1 MGISRFRKIDLPRA
15 LEFFVAA
22 RILASM
28 SASSVRDWERLECER
43 KYTASVLDFALLAR
57 DPRWTSRPKRAK
69 HSLTNWVPLMRSDLV
84 RKMKAALSAYKSS
97 LWSRLVPD
105 F

>member
-1 MGISRFRKIDLPRA
+1 LGTKDTNRPSRLSKSPLTNSSGIS
-15 LEFFVAA
+15 FF
-22 RILASM
+22 
-28 SASSVRDWERLECER
+28 RLECEG

-84 RKMKAALSAYKSS
+84 RKMKAASSAYKSS